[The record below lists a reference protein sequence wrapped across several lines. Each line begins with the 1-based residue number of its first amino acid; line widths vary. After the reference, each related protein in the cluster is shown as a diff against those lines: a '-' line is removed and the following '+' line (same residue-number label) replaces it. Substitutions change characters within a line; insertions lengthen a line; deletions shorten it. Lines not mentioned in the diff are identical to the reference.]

1 MKNKKESALSLTQQ
15 EITELLKTT
24 PSGIKKYIDELEGQ
38 IKNLSEIGVAL
49 SKEKDRG
56 KILETILL
64 EAKRIS
70 SADGGTIYMKT
81 DDNRLKFEIMMT
93 DSLGI
98 HFGGTSAEPMPDTI
112 YPVKLYN
119 PETNQPNHKN
129 VSAYAALTGKTVNI
143 KDAYKEKGF
152 DFSGTKGWDKR
163 HGYRSKSFLTV
174 PMKNHE
180 DNIIGVLQLLNAKNP
195 NTGEIASF
203 STSIK
208 MIESLASQAAIVIT
222 NKNLIRELEVLFE
235 SFIKLIATAIDKKS
249 AYTGGHCSR
258 VPEITMMLADA
269 VGKIKSGKYK
279 DFDMNPDERNEL
291 YIAAWLHDC
300 GKVATPTHIVDKG
313 TKLEK
318 IFDRIDIINMKFEV
332 LRRDKEI
339 EFLKKIHKLKNSDK
353 TVLEKLK
360 GEYKRQLEQL
370 DEDEAFLERC
380 NIGGEFML
388 EELQERVIQIAK
400 YPFKEKG
407 KKKPFLS
414 KDEVRNL
421 NISKGTLLPEE
432 REIINS
438 HISITIDMLEQ
449 LPYPKHLKNIP
460 EFAGGHHEKLD
471 GTGYPRGL
479 TENQM
484 SPQAK
489 MIAIAD
495 IYEALTAADR
505 PYKEG
510 KKLSEAMRIMGFMNK
525 DRHIDK
531 DLFKIFVKEGI
542 YKKYAKKFLKP
553 NQIDKVDE
561 TVIL

>member
-1 MKNKKESALSLTQQ
+1 MKNNKESVFSFTQQ

-24 PSGIKKYIDELEGQ
+24 PSGIKKYINELEDQ

-49 SKEKDRG
+49 SKEKDMG
-56 KILETILL
+56 KLLETILL

-70 SADGGTIYMKT
+70 AADGGTLYMKT
-81 DDNRLKFEIMMT
+81 EDNRLKFEIMMT

-98 HFGGTSAEPMPDTI
+98 HYGGTSPKPIPDTI
-112 YPVKLYN
+112 SPVKLYK
-119 PETNQPNHKN
+119 PETNQPNYYN
-129 VSAYAALTGKTVNI
+129 VSAYAALTGKTINI
-143 KDAYKEKGF
+143 KDAYTEKGF
-152 DFSGTKGWDKR
+152 DFSGTIEYDKK
-163 HGYRSKSFLTV
+163 HGYHSKSFLTV

-180 DNIIGVLQLLNAKNP
+180 NKIIGVLQVLNAKNP
-195 NTGEIASF
+195 KTGEIVSF
-203 STSIK
+203 STSVN
-208 MIESLASQAAIVIT
+208 MIESLASQAAVAIT

-279 DFDMNPDERNEL
+279 NFNMTQDERYEL

-313 TKLEK
+313 TKLEN
-318 IFDRIDIINMKFEV
+318 IFDRIEIINNKFEV

-339 EFLKKIHKLKNSDK
+339 EFLKKTYKLNNSNK
-353 TVLEKLK
+353 TALTKIK
-360 GEYKRQLEQL
+360 DQYKIQMKQL
-370 DEDEAFLERC
+370 DVDETFLERC
-380 NIGGEFML
+380 NIGGEFMP
-388 EELQERVIQIAK
+388 EELQERVIQISK
-400 YPFKEKG
+400 YPFKNKG
-407 KKKPFLS
+407 KKIPFLS

-421 NISKGTLLPEE
+421 NIPKGTLLPEE

-438 HISITIDMLEQ
+438 HISITIEMLEQ
-449 LPYPKHLKNIP
+449 LPYPDHLKNIP

-479 TENQM
+479 TGDQM
-484 SPQAK
+484 STQAK

-495 IYEALTAADR
+495 IFEALTAADR

-510 KKLSEAMRIMGFMNK
+510 KKLSETMRIMGFMNK
-525 DRHIDK
+525 DKHIDK
-531 DLFKIFVKEGI
+531 DLFKIFVKAGV
-542 YKKYAKKFLKP
+542 YKKYAKKFVNP

-561 TVIL
+561 TSIL

>member
-1 MKNKKESALSLTQQ
+1 MKNNKESVFSFTQQ

-24 PSGIKKYIDELEGQ
+24 PSGIKKYINELEDQ

-49 SKEKDRG
+49 SKEKDMG
-56 KILETILL
+56 KLLETILL

-70 SADGGTIYMKT
+70 AADGGTLYMKT
-81 DDNRLKFEIMMT
+81 EDNRLKFEIMMT

-98 HFGGTSAEPMPDTI
+98 HYGGTSPKPIPDTI

-119 PETNQPNHKN
+119 PETNQPNYYN
-129 VSAYAALTGKTVNI
+129 VSAYAALTGKTINI
-143 KDAYKEKGF
+143 KDAYTEKGF
-152 DFSGTKGWDKR
+152 DFSGTIEYDKK
-163 HGYRSKSFLTV
+163 HGYHSKSFLTV

-180 DNIIGVLQLLNAKNP
+180 NKIIGVLQVLNAKNP
-195 NTGEIASF
+195 KTGEIVSF
-203 STSIK
+203 STSVN
-208 MIESLASQAAIVIT
+208 MIESLASQAAVAIT

-279 DFDMNPDERNEL
+279 NFNMTQDERYEL

-313 TKLEK
+313 TKLEN
-318 IFDRIDIINMKFEV
+318 IFDRIEIINNKFEV

-339 EFLKKIHKLKNSDK
+339 EFLKKTYKLNNSNK
-353 TVLEKLK
+353 TALTKIK
-360 GEYKRQLEQL
+360 DQYKIQMKQL
-370 DEDEAFLERC
+370 DVDEAFLERC
-380 NIGGEFML
+380 NIGGEFMP
-388 EELQERVIQIAK
+388 EELQERVIQISK
-400 YPFKEKG
+400 YPFKNKG
-407 KKKPFLS
+407 KKIPFLS

-421 NISKGTLLPEE
+421 NIPKGTLLPEE

-438 HISITIDMLEQ
+438 HISITIEMLEQ
-449 LPYPKHLKNIP
+449 LPYPDHLKNIP

-479 TENQM
+479 TGDQM
-484 SPQAK
+484 STQAK

-495 IYEALTAADR
+495 IFEALTAADR

-510 KKLSEAMRIMGFMNK
+510 KKLSETMRIMGFMNK
-525 DRHIDK
+525 DKHIDK
-531 DLFKIFVKEGI
+531 DLFKIFVKAGV
-542 YKKYAKKFLKP
+542 YKKYAKKFVNP

-561 TVIL
+561 TSIL

>member
-1 MKNKKESALSLTQQ
+1 MKKKKESIFSLTQQ
-15 EITELLKTT
+15 EIIELLKTT
-24 PSGIKKYIDELEGQ
+24 PSGIKKYVGEIEDQ
-38 IKNLSEIGVAL
+38 IKNLSEIGVSL
-49 SKEKDRG
+49 SKEKDMG
-56 KILETILL
+56 KLLETILL
-64 EAKRIS
+64 ETKRIS
-70 SADGGTIYMKT
+70 VADGGTIYMKT

-98 HFGGTSAEPMPDTI
+98 HYGGTSPEPTPDTM

-119 PETNQPNHKN
+119 PETNEPNYNN
-129 VSAYAALTGKTVNI
+129 VSAYAALTGETVNI
-143 KDAYKEKGF
+143 KDSYKEKGF
-152 DFSGTKGWDKR
+152 DFSGTKGWDKKY
-163 HGYRSKSFLTV
+163 GYRSKSFLTV

-180 DNIIGVLQLLNAKNP
+180 NKIIGVLQLVNAKNP
-195 NTGEIASF
+195 KTGEIVPF
-203 STSIK
+203 STYIN
-208 MIESLASQAAIVIT
+208 MIESLASQAAVAIT

-269 VGKIKSGKYK
+269 VGKIKSGTYK
-279 DFDMNPDERNEL
+279 DFSMTPDERYEL

-300 GKVATPTHIVDKG
+300 GKVATPTHVVDKS
-313 TKLEK
+313 TKLET
-318 IFDRIDIINMKFEV
+318 IFDRIDIINKKFEI
-332 LRRDKEI
+332 LSRDKEI
-339 EFLKKIHKLKNSDK
+339 EFLKKTYKLKNSNK
-353 TVLEKLK
+353 IALTKLK
-360 GEYKRQLEQL
+360 DEYKKQMEQL
-370 DEDEAFLERC
+370 DEDKAFLEQC
-380 NIGGEFML
+380 NIGGEFMA
-388 EELQERVIQIAK
+388 EELQKRVIQISK
-400 YPFKEKG
+400 YPFKEKS

-421 NISKGTLLPEE
+421 TIPKGTLLPEE

-449 LPYPKHLKNIP
+449 LPYPEHLKNIP

-479 TENQM
+479 TGTQM

-495 IYEALTAADR
+495 IFEALTAADR

-510 KKLSEAMRIMGFMNK
+510 KKLSETMRILGFMNK
-525 DRHIDK
+525 DNHIDK
-531 DLFKIFVKEGI
+531 DLFNIFVKSGV
-542 YKKYAKKFLKP
+542 YKKYAKKFVKP
-553 NQIDKVDE
+553 SQIDKIDE
-561 TVIL
+561 TAIL

>member
-70 SADGGTIYMKT
+70 VADGGTIYMKT
-81 DDNRLKFEIMMT
+81 DDNRLKFEIMMN

-279 DFDMNPDERNEL
+279 NFDMTPDERNEL

-339 EFLKKIHKLKNSDK
+339 EFLKKIYKLKNSDK

>member
-70 SADGGTIYMKT
+70 VADGGTIYMKT

-339 EFLKKIHKLKNSDK
+339 EFLKKIYKLKNSDK

-421 NISKGTLLPEE
+421 NIPKGTLLPEE

-438 HISITIDMLEQ
+438 HITITIDMLEQ

>member
-49 SKEKDRG
+49 SKEKDTG
-56 KILETILL
+56 KLLDTILL

-98 HFGGTSAEPMPDTI
+98 HYGGTSAEPIPDTI

-129 VSAYAALTGKTVNI
+129 VSAYAALTGKTVSI

-180 DNIIGVLQLLNAKNP
+180 DNIIGVLQLLNSKNP
-195 NTGEIASF
+195 KTGEIVSF

-208 MIESLASQAAIVIT
+208 MIESLASQAAIAIT

-279 DFDMNPDERNEL
+279 DFDMTPDERNEL

-318 IFDRIDIINMKFEV
+318 IFDRIDIIKNKFEV

-339 EFLKKIHKLKNSDK
+339 EFLKKTYKLKNSDK
-353 TVLEKLK
+353 TALKKLK
-360 GEYKRQLEQL
+360 GEYKRQMEQL
-370 DEDEAFLERC
+370 DEDEAFLEQC

-388 EELQERVIQIAK
+388 EELQERVIRISK

-438 HISITIDMLEQ
+438 HISITIEMLEQ

-505 PYKEG
+505 PYKDG

>member
-81 DDNRLKFEIMMT
+81 DDNRLKFVIMMN

-339 EFLKKIHKLKNSDK
+339 EFLKKIYKLKNSDK

-438 HISITIDMLEQ
+438 HITITIDMLEQ
-449 LPYPKHLKNIP
+449 LPYPKHLKNVP

-542 YKKYAKKFLKP
+542 YKNYAKKFLKP

-561 TVIL
+561 SVIL

>member
-81 DDNRLKFEIMMT
+81 DDNRLKFVIMMN

-318 IFDRIDIINMKFEV
+318 IFDRINIINMKFEV

-339 EFLKKIHKLKNSDK
+339 EFLKKIYKLKNSDK

-438 HISITIDMLEQ
+438 HITITIDMLEQ
-449 LPYPKHLKNIP
+449 LPYPKHLKNVP

-542 YKKYAKKFLKP
+542 YKNYAKKFLKP

-561 TVIL
+561 SVIL

>member
-1 MKNKKESALSLTQQ
+1 MKNKKESAFSLTQQ

-49 SKEKDRG
+49 SKEKDMG
-56 KILETILL
+56 KLLETILL

-70 SADGGTIYMKT
+70 SADGGTIYMIT

-98 HFGGTSAEPMPDTI
+98 HYGGTSAEPIPDTI

-119 PETNQPNHKN
+119 PETNKPNHKN
-129 VSAYAALTGKTVNI
+129 VSAYAALTGNTVNI

-152 DFSGTKGWDKR
+152 DFSGTKGWDKKYE
-163 HGYRSKSFLTV
+163 YRSKSFLTV

-180 DNIIGVLQLLNAKNP
+180 DNIIGVLQLLNSKNP
-195 NTGEIASF
+195 KTGEIVSF

-208 MIESLASQAAIVIT
+208 MIESLSSQAAIAIT

-258 VPEITMMLADA
+258 VPEITMMLANA
-269 VGKIKSGKYK
+269 VEKSTYGKYK
-279 DFDMNPDERNEL
+279 DFKMTPDERYEL
-291 YIAAWLHDC
+291 HIAAWLHDC
-300 GKVATPTHIVDKG
+300 GKVATPTYIVDKG
-313 TKLEK
+313 TKLET
-318 IFDRIDIINMKFEV
+318 IYDRVDVIKKKFEI

-339 EFLKKIHKLKNSDK
+339 EFLKKKYKLKKNDK
-353 TVLEKLK
+353 IILVKLK
-360 GEYKRQLEQL
+360 DEYQRQMNQL
-370 DEDEAFLERC
+370 DEDETFLERC
-380 NIGGEFML
+380 NIGGEFMR
-388 EELQERVIQIAK
+388 EEFQERVIQIAK

-414 KDEVRNL
+414 KNEVRNL
-421 NISKGTLLPEE
+421 NIPKGTLLPEE
-432 REIINS
+432 REIIND
-438 HISITIDMLEQ
+438 HISITINMLEQ
-449 LPYPKHLKNIP
+449 LPYPDRLKDVP
-460 EFAGGHHEKLD
+460 ELAGGHHEKLD
-471 GTGYPRGL
+471 GTGYPQGL

-489 MIAIAD
+489 IMAIAD

-525 DRHIDK
+525 DHHIDK

-542 YKKYAKKFLKP
+542 YKKYAKKYLKP

>member
-1 MKNKKESALSLTQQ
+1 MKNNKEPVFSFTQQ
-15 EITELLKTT
+15 EITELLKIT
-24 PSGIKKYIDELEGQ
+24 PSGIKKYINELEDQ

-49 SKEKDRG
+49 SKEKDMG
-56 KILETILL
+56 KLLETILL

-70 SADGGTIYMKT
+70 AADGGTLYMKT
-81 DDNRLKFEIMMT
+81 EDNRLKFEIMMT

-98 HFGGTSAEPMPDTI
+98 HYGGTSPKPIPDTI

-119 PETNQPNHKN
+119 PETNQPNYYN
-129 VSAYAALTGKTVNI
+129 VSAYAALTGKTINI

-152 DFSGTKGWDKR
+152 DFSGTIEYDKK
-163 HGYRSKSFLTV
+163 HGYHSKSFLTV

-180 DNIIGVLQLLNAKNP
+180 NKIIGVLQVLNAKNP
-195 NTGEIASF
+195 KTGEIVSF
-203 STSIK
+203 TTSVN
-208 MIESLASQAAIVIT
+208 MIESLASQAAVAIT

-279 DFDMNPDERNEL
+279 NFNMTQDERYEL

-313 TKLEK
+313 TKLEN
-318 IFDRIDIINMKFEV
+318 IFDRIEIINNKFEV

-339 EFLKKIHKLKNSDK
+339 EFLKKTYKLNNSNK
-353 TVLEKLK
+353 TALTKIK
-360 GEYKRQLEQL
+360 DQYKIQMKQL
-370 DEDEAFLERC
+370 DVDETFLERC
-380 NIGGEFML
+380 NIGGEFMP
-388 EELQERVIQIAK
+388 EELQERVIQISK
-400 YPFKEKG
+400 YPFKNKG
-407 KKKPFLS
+407 KKIPFLS

-421 NISKGTLLPEE
+421 NIPKGTLLPEE

-438 HISITIDMLEQ
+438 HISITIEMLEQ
-449 LPYPKHLKNIP
+449 LPYPDHLKNIP

-479 TENQM
+479 TGDQM
-484 SPQAK
+484 STQAK

-495 IYEALTAADR
+495 IFEALTAADR

-510 KKLSEAMRIMGFMNK
+510 KKLSETMRIMGFMNK
-525 DRHIDK
+525 DKHIDK
-531 DLFKIFVKEGI
+531 DLFKIFVKAGV
-542 YKKYAKKFLKP
+542 YKKYAKKFVNP

-561 TVIL
+561 TSIL

>member
-81 DDNRLKFEIMMT
+81 DDNRLKFEIMMN

-163 HGYRSKSFLTV
+163 HGYCSKSFLTV

-339 EFLKKIHKLKNSDK
+339 EFLKKIYKLKNSDK

-360 GEYKRQLEQL
+360 GEYIRQLEQL

-388 EELQERVIQIAK
+388 EELQERVIQIAN

-421 NISKGTLLPEE
+421 NIPKGTLLPEE

-438 HISITIDMLEQ
+438 HITITIDMLEQ

-489 MIAIAD
+489 KIAIAD

>member
-70 SADGGTIYMKT
+70 VADGGTIYMKT

-98 HFGGTSAEPMPDTI
+98 HYGGTSAEPIPDTI

-279 DFDMNPDERNEL
+279 NFDMNPDERNEL

-339 EFLKKIHKLKNSDK
+339 EFLKKIYKLKNSDK

-421 NISKGTLLPEE
+421 NIPKGTLLPEE

-438 HISITIDMLEQ
+438 HITITIDMLEQ

>member
-1 MKNKKESALSLTQQ
+1 
-15 EITELLKTT
+15 
-24 PSGIKKYIDELEGQ
+24 
-38 IKNLSEIGVAL
+38 
-49 SKEKDRG
+49 
-56 KILETILL
+56 
-64 EAKRIS
+64 
-70 SADGGTIYMKT
+70 
-81 DDNRLKFEIMMT
+81 
-93 DSLGI
+93 
-98 HFGGTSAEPMPDTI
+98 
-112 YPVKLYN
+112 
-119 PETNQPNHKN
+119 
-129 VSAYAALTGKTVNI
+129 
-143 KDAYKEKGF
+143 
-152 DFSGTKGWDKR
+152 
-163 HGYRSKSFLTV
+163 
-174 PMKNHE
+174 MKNHE
-180 DNIIGVLQLLNAKNP
+180 DNIIGVLQLLNSKNP
-195 NTGEIASF
+195 KTGEIVSF

-208 MIESLASQAAIVIT
+208 MIESLASQAAIAIT

-279 DFDMNPDERNEL
+279 DFDMTPDERNEL

-318 IFDRIDIINMKFEV
+318 IFDRIDIIKNKFEV
-332 LRRDKEI
+332 LHRDKEI
-339 EFLKKIHKLKNSDK
+339 EFLKKTYKLKNSDK
-353 TVLEKLK
+353 TALKKLK
-360 GEYKRQLEQL
+360 GEYKRQMEQL
-370 DEDEAFLERC
+370 DEDETFLEQC

-388 EELQERVIQIAK
+388 EELQERVIRISK

-438 HISITIDMLEQ
+438 HISITIEMLEQ

-505 PYKEG
+505 PYKDG

>member
-1 MKNKKESALSLTQQ
+1 MKKKKESIFSLTQQ
-15 EITELLKTT
+15 EIIELLKTT
-24 PSGIKKYIDELEGQ
+24 PSGIKKYVDELEDQ
-38 IKNLSEIGVAL
+38 IKNLSEIGVSL
-49 SKEKDRG
+49 SKEKDMG
-56 KILETILL
+56 KLLETILL
-64 EAKRIS
+64 ETKRIS
-70 SADGGTIYMKT
+70 VADGGTIYMKT

-98 HFGGTSAEPMPDTI
+98 HYGGTSSEPTPDTL

-119 PETNQPNHKN
+119 PETNEPNYNN
-129 VSAYAALTGKTVNI
+129 VSAYAALTGETVNI
-143 KDAYKEKGF
+143 KNSYKEKGF

-180 DNIIGVLQLLNAKNP
+180 NKIIGVLQLVNAKNP
-195 NTGEIASF
+195 KTGEIVPF
-203 STSIK
+203 STYIN
-208 MIESLASQAAIVIT
+208 MIESLASQAAVAIT

-269 VGKIKSGKYK
+269 VGKIKSGIYK
-279 DFDMNPDERNEL
+279 DFSMTPDERYEL

-300 GKVATPTHIVDKG
+300 GKVATPTHVVDKS
-313 TKLEK
+313 TKLET
-318 IFDRIDIINMKFEV
+318 IFDRIDIINKKFEI
-332 LRRDKEI
+332 LSRDKEI
-339 EFLKKIHKLKNSDK
+339 EFLKKTYKLKNSNK
-353 TVLEKLK
+353 TALTKLK
-360 GEYKRQLEQL
+360 DEYKKQIEQL
-370 DEDEAFLERC
+370 DEDKAFLEQC
-380 NIGGEFML
+380 NIGGEFMA
-388 EELQERVIQIAK
+388 EELQKRVIQISK
-400 YPFKEKG
+400 YPFKEKS

-421 NISKGTLLPEE
+421 TIPKGTLLPEE

-449 LPYPKHLKNIP
+449 LPYPEHLKNIP

-479 TENQM
+479 TGNQM

-495 IYEALTAADR
+495 IFEALTAADR

-510 KKLSEAMRIMGFMNK
+510 KKLSETMRIMGFMNK
-525 DRHIDK
+525 DNHIDK
-531 DLFKIFVKEGI
+531 DLFNIFVKSGV
-542 YKKYAKKFLKP
+542 YKKYAKKFVNP
-553 NQIDKVDE
+553 NQIDKIDE
-561 TVIL
+561 SEIL